1 MTREDVLRP
10 VRRHPFALS
19 PDPAFLCPT
28 PAHDEALA
36 GLVYGVRM
44 RQGIMALTG
53 EVGTGKTLVLR
64 CLMRALERHRV
75 LCCYLF
81 HSLLSGEDLM
91 RYLLA
96 HLGEEAS
103 QPMGKAD
110 MILRLSS
117 HLLRQHRAGW
127 LPLLIIDE
135 AQDLSP
141 EALEE
146 VRLLTNLETAECKLL
161 QVVLAGQPEL
171 DGQLDS
177 HRLRQLK
184 QRVAMRFHLPAL
196 NQEQTRAYV
205 VRRLQLAGAED
216 VVFTPAALDRV
227 HDVAQGIPRVINL
240 LCGGALLL
248 ATSQQQLRIGAAM
261 VDEVAADLRLS
272 AAGAADAPLAAAAA
286 AGEPGEPDWAVSSR
300 QEAVNGG
307 INS

>member
-1 MTREDVLRP
+1 MESALQP
-10 VRRHPFALS
+10 IRRHPFALS

-81 HSLLSGEDLM
+81 HSLLSGEDLL

-110 MILRLSS
+110 VILRLSS
-117 HLLRQHRAGW
+117 QLLRQHRAGW

-196 NQEQTRAYV
+196 TQVQTRAYV
-205 VRRLQLAGAED
+205 ARRLQLAGAED
-216 VVFTPAALDRV
+216 VEFTPAALDRV
-227 HDVAQGIPRVINL
+227 HEMSQGIPRVINL

-248 ATSQQQLRIGAAM
+248 TTSQQQLRIGAAM
-261 VDEVAADLRLS
+261 VDEVAADLRLCRPNAS
-272 AAGAADAPLAAAAA
+272 DAPSGAAAVAETH
-286 AGEPGEPDWAVSSR
+286 GPDWAMARSP
-300 QEAVNGG
+300 EATNGG